1 MEHDSSVNQGDS
13 LMRKIVHLVVVA
25 LLCAASA
32 HAQDRST
39 TGSIAGTVTDATG
52 AAVQN
57 ASVTVT
63 GQTLPSPRTA
73 TTGDEGTFTFAGLIP
88 GLYTVRVENTGF
100 KAASVEGLEVNVG
113 RASTISIKLEPG
125 QVSEVVT
132 VSGAAATDLSS
143 TAVGQN
149 LAHTLFQNVPVQRSV
164 TSLFYLAPGVADSGK
179 SEERRVGKEC
189 RSR

>member
-32 HAQDRST
+32 YAQDRST
-39 TGSIAGTVTDATG
+39 TGSITGTVTDATG

-63 GQTLPSPRTA
+63 GQTLPTPRTA
-73 TTGDEGTFTFAGLIP
+73 TTSDEGTFTFESLIP
-88 GLYTVRVENTGF
+88 GVYTVRVEMTGF
-100 KAASVEGLEVNVG
+100 KAASVGDLEVNVG
-113 RASTISIKLEPG
+113 RASSIAVKLEPG

-132 VSGAAATDLSS
+132 VSGASATDLSR
-143 TAVGQN
+143 TAAGQN
-149 LAHTLFQNVPVQRSV
+149 PSHTLFHTLP
-164 TSLFYLAPGVADSGK
+164 
-179 SEERRVGKEC
+179 
-189 RSR
+189 